1 MAVYYASKAYV
12 LSFGRAIGYELRRT
26 GVTVTTLCP
35 GSDGDRVCRSRA
47 NARAPALFSGP
58 MPVMQAAEVARLGY
72 AALKAGRPVVV
83 TGLLNKIIATLHP
96 LHAAF
101 RCCCRLPAVSRG
113 ARTSRRRQALSS
125 T

>member
-12 LSFGRAIGYELRRT
+12 LSLGRAIGYELRRT

-35 GSDGDRVCRSRA
+35 GPTATGFAEVAQMQGS
-47 NARAPALFSGP
+47 ALFSGP

-83 TGLLNKIIATLHP
+83 TGLLNRIIAISTRFTPPSML
-96 LHAAF
+96 
-101 RCCCRLPAVSRG
+101 LPIASSLSRARASAG
-113 ARTSRRRQALSS
+113 AKP
-125 T
+125 